1 MKKRQA
7 LATWQDIEFLAVV
20 DGQLEE
26 LLQSLE
32 ASEKNCLSGQIE
44 YGQLLAEMPT
54 YATSLVFL
62 KTLHNKWHTLS
73 DLTVR
78 QNSTLQS
85 LAYRLAVLEEKIQ
98 RLLCLEG
105 LDTVCWQVVSL
116 RQKIH
121 QNADR
126 QSCHFVHDPLKSPM
140 MGQEHRA
147 CANF

>member
-7 LATWQDIEFLAVV
+7 LATWQGIEFLAVV
-20 DGQLEE
+20 DERLEE
-26 LLQSLE
+26 LLQSVEVL
-32 ASEKNCLSGQIE
+32 EKNCLSGQVAH
-44 YGQLLAEMPT
+44 GQLLAEIPT

-62 KTLHNKWHTLS
+62 KTLHRQWQPLS
-73 DLTVR
+73 NLTIR

-105 LDTVCWQVVSL
+105 LDNVCWQVVSL
-116 RQKIH
+116 SQKIH
-121 QNADR
+121 QNAHN
-126 QSCHFVHDPLKSPM
+126 QSCHFVRHPSKSPM
-140 MGQEHRA
+140 KGEENRA